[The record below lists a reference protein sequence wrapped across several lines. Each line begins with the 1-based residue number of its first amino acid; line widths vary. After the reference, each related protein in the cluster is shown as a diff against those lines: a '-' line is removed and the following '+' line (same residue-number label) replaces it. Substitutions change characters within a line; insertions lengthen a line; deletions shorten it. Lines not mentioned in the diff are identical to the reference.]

1 MSHAMLTM
9 IAPLKPARVADAQAE
24 IAALGNPAV
33 DPIRDALAADPKTGD
48 GIHFASMHAIRSRHS
63 DEAWILLE
71 FSSDGTEQWAV
82 DHLASAIGDQ
92 LRRVLLL
99 IVLAVVWAAA
109 WTIYNGSFGA
119 FVKGLL
125 SGGVMAL
132 VLALAL
138 LGIAYWKLRSAEAS
152 DGVDPRAPEA
162 SVVAGIFARENRCQ
176 QNHMISITE
185 RKPGFLRAFTQRL
198 AFWAV
203 GGVAGR
209 LYPPGFLGTIGTI
222 HFARWVTI

>member
-99 IVLAVVWAAA
+99 ASDWSDGADLARYIRSHLIRVGSGWFDLPGLCFAGTPGLSVGRIVAEGKLSAKIA
-109 WTIYNGSFGA
+109 
-119 FVKGLL
+119 GLL
-125 SGGVMAL
+125 ADQPGG
-132 VLALAL
+132 
-138 LGIAYWKLRSAEAS
+138 LRSLVRLNEVREAI
-152 DGVDPRAPEA
+152 GQDPEL
-162 SVVAGIFARENRCQ
+162 S
-176 QNHMISITE
+176 S
-185 RKPGFLRAFTQRL
+185 
-198 AFWAV
+198 
-203 GGVAGR
+203 
-209 LYPPGFLGTIGTI
+209 
-222 HFARWVTI
+222 